1 LTLRVLVTGA
11 RGMLGSDMCEVLGSD
26 YEVIPYDIEDFDI
39 VDLEPTQRAVREVSP
54 QVIIHLAAFTDV
66 EACEDDLEKALGVNS
81 VGAMNV
87 AMAASEAEAYLVYLS
102 TDYVFDG
109 AKGEPYIE
117 SDVPNPINRYGL
129 SKLRGERHVQDL
141 VRRHL
146 IIRTSWLFGPNGKN
160 FIDTIVAQASGG
172 AALNVVNDQ
181 SGSPTYTLDL
191 ARGIRQALER
201 KVEGLLHMANAGAA
215 TWFDVASYAVG
226 LTGIETT
233 VNAVPSSEYP
243 TRAKRPPYSVL
254 GSAVAEAAGI
264 HPLPSWQEGVKH
276 HLRRKNL
283 LKEGAAR

>member
-1 LTLRVLVTGA
+1 MLRILVTGA

-26 YEVIPYDIEDFDI
+26 YEVTPYDIEDFDI
-39 VDLEPTQRAVREVSP
+39 VDLEPTQKAVREVSP

-66 EACEDDLEKALGVNS
+66 EACEDELERALGVNS
-81 VGAMNV
+81 VGAMNI

-117 SDVPNPINRYGL
+117 TDVPSPINHYGL
-129 SKLRGERHVQDL
+129 SKLRGERHVQEL
-141 VRRHL
+141 VSKHL

-160 FIDTIVAQASGG
+160 FIDTIVARASGG
-172 AALNVVNDQ
+172 AVLKVVNDQ
-181 SGSPTYTLDL
+181 RGSPTYSLDL
-191 ARGIRQALER
+191 ARGIRQAFER
-201 KVEGLLHMANAGAA
+201 KVEGVLHMTNTGVA
-215 TWFDVASYAVG
+215 TWFDVASYAIG
-226 LTGIETT
+226 LAGIETDIT
-233 VNAVPSSEYP
+233 AIPGSEYP

-264 HPLPSWQEGVKH
+264 DALPHWREGVKH